1 MNIAVRT
8 FWFRMLVKQVFSTL
22 MAATS
27 IVRLSL
33 AWFLITFVAMTL
45 NGSNIWG
52 YLRARFNSTSSSDSI
67 FTRVSQKVTEM
78 AGKLVMSGRHRGGG
92 YSRPDFYSPPEAD
105 SNI

>member
-1 MNIAVRT
+1 
-8 FWFRMLVKQVFSTL
+8 MLLQQVFWTL

-52 YLRARFNSTSSSDSI
+52 YLRARFNSSGSSGSDSI
-67 FTRVSQKVTEM
+67 FTKVSQKITEM

-92 YSRPDFYSPPEAD
+92 YSRPDYYSPPEAD